1 MADAVVK
8 EKSINPNRIY
18 GDYLIMLIIPCVLA
32 VWYYGIRSLYVIA
45 ASVVSAVLTEAAANL
60 VIEKRFYI
68 KDISSF
74 FTGAAIAMMMPA
86 GISYYIPVF
95 AAFFGV
101 ATAKIPFGSALKT
114 PFVPAA
120 AGFAFAS
127 VCFKEQVFSYT
138 VNTSQKL
145 LGANSLGSLLAKG
158 VSVRINSA
166 NIFDIIGGNVSGP
179 MGTGCVLVMLGCCA
193 FLLIRRPKAL
203 FSTAGFVVAAALG
216 VLVLPRLHSSY
227 ITNLVLELSSGS
239 LLFGA
244 VFLLTDYATLPP
256 KNLNKFIY
264 GVICGL
270 ICVGMRY
277 LGAYEETVCFAI
289 LLTNGFRPIFDSAL
303 NNIPKLRLKRP
314 FKKEAETR

>member
-1 MADAVVK
+1 MANVTVK
-8 EKSINPNRIY
+8 EKSTDPNRIY
-18 GDYLIMLIIPCVLA
+18 GDYLLMLIAPCMLA
-32 VWYYGIRSLYVIA
+32 VWYYGIRSFYVIA
-45 ASVVSAVLTEAAANL
+45 ASVFSAVLTEAVANL

-68 KDISSF
+68 KDISSI
-74 FTGAAIAMMMPA
+74 FTGAAIALMMPA
-86 GISYYIPVF
+86 GIAYHIPML
-95 AAFFGV
+95 AALFGI

-120 AGFAFAS
+120 AGFASAS

-138 VNTSQKL
+138 VNTGDKF

-158 VSVRINSA
+158 ISVRINSA
-166 NIFDIIGGNVSGP
+166 NIFDIIGGNVAGP
-179 MGTGCVLVMLGCCA
+179 MGTGCVLVMLGCCV

-203 FSTAGFVVAAALG
+203 LATAGFLAAAALG
-216 VLVLPRLHSSY
+216 VLVFPRLHSSY

-244 VFLLTDYATLPP
+244 VFLITDYSTLPP

-264 GVICGL
+264 GIICGI
-270 ICVGMRY
+270 ICMSMRY
-277 LGAYEETVCFAI
+277 LGSYEETVCFAI
-289 LLTNGFRPIFDSAL
+289 LLTNGFRPIFDTAL

-314 FKKEAETR
+314 FKKEAEIR

>member
-1 MADAVVK
+1 MTNAVVK

-18 GDYLIMLIIPCVLA
+18 GDYLIMLIVPCFLA
-32 VWYYGIRSLYVIA
+32 VWYYGIRCLYVIA
-45 ASVVSAVLTEAAANL
+45 ASIFAAVMTEAVANL

-74 FTGAAIAMMMPA
+74 FTGAAIALMMPA
-86 GISYYIPVF
+86 GIAYHIPML
-95 AAFFGV
+95 AALFGV
-101 ATAKIPFGSALKT
+101 ATAKVPFGSSLRT

-120 AGFAFAS
+120 AGFASAS

-138 VNTSQKL
+138 VNTSDKL
-145 LGANSLGSLLAKG
+145 LGANSLGSLLSKG
-158 VSVRINSA
+158 ISVRLNAA

-179 MGTGCVLVMLGCCA
+179 MGTGCALVMLGSCI
-193 FLLIRRPKAL
+193 FLLIRRHKAL
-203 FSTAGFVVAAALG
+203 FATAGFLVAVALG
-216 VLVLPRLHSSY
+216 VLVFPRLYSSY

-264 GVICGL
+264 GIICG
-270 ICVGMRY
+270 IVCMGMRY
-277 LGAYEETVCFAI
+277 LGSYEETVCFAI